1 MEELFNP
8 ITILLHVINAVILLV
23 ALYFLLYKPVRK
35 FTTARAKGIED
46 QLKNAQETQSKA
58 NDALTASQQ
67 KLKNADQEAMA
78 VISQGT
84 IKAQEQAQEILNS
97 AREQAEKI
105 ISQARQEA
113 ENILFN
119 AQEAMADEAAVLAVE
134 IAAKVLSREVKAED
148 HQKLI
153 DEFVKKVG

>member
-35 FTTARAKGIED
+35 FTTARSKGIED

-78 VISQGT
+78 VVSQGT

-97 AREQAEKI
+97 AREQADKI